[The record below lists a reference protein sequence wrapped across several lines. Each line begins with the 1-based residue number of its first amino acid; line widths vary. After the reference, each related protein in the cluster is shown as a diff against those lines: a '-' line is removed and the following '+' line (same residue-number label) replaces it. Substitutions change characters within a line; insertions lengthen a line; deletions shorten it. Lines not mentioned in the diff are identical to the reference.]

1 MRDPHEESGLD
12 WMTWKAQLADGTTPG
27 EMICLPATMDALI
40 AGAQACNPQM
50 RVQLNRDSVAAWPIM
65 RIGLLRSA
73 CGQRLSAIGSRVGR
87 STATVHGRVRQHV
100 ELVRS
105 DSVYASVA
113 ASVLSEALDV
123 DWRMGRREMKVEG
136 AKGNCLK
143 EDAR

>member
-1 MRDPHEESGLD
+1 MPPRVSRSYAAPHSRRYSTVGGPHRIG
-12 WMTWKAQLADGTTPG
+12 GTGGPFSARR
-27 EMICLPATMDALI
+27 EVPFQSAA
-40 AGAQACNPQM
+40 NK
-50 RVQLNRDSVAAWPIM
+50 LNRDSVAAWPIM

-73 CGQRLSAIGSRVGR
+73 CGQLLSAIGSRVGR

-113 ASVLSEALDV
+113 ASVLSEALEV